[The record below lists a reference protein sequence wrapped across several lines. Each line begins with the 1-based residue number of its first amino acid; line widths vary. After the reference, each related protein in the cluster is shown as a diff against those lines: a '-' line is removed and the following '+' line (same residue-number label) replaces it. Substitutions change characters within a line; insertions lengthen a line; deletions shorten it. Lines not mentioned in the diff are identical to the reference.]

1 MAGKLGLFV
10 LGWLMILAGGLLAH
24 LAQTSNGVR
33 IEDVRF
39 VGTGPTR
46 LSGLLYIPRGASARA
61 PAPAVLVSHGYINTR
76 EMQSPF
82 AIELSRRGFV
92 VLAMDMS
99 GHGYSGGAVGAHDG
113 GGPDALNYLQR
124 LPFVDKSQIGLEGHS
139 MGGLPMIGAALSRP
153 AGYRSMVLEGST
165 TPEPGQLGAGTP
177 GFPRNLEVV
186 FGRYDE
192 FAPLMWHVAKGSQV
206 AGAPKL
212 TALFGATRAVVPGR
226 LYGDIAAG
234 SGREL
239 VVPPITHPMEH
250 FSAAGVGAAVDWF
263 QRTLTGEANPLPPAE
278 QIWPW
283 KEVGGLIA
291 FAGFVALLLGTFHL
305 LLATRFFAEL
315 RSEPSPPNR
324 RRGGRW
330 LLALVLTAAIPALTF
345 YPFMNLGFAFLP
357 SRLFPEWVANQLLVW
372 ALLNGAISLGVSL
385 ALGRGRPATRHRVAA
400 SMGIAAATVA
410 TGYLALILVDWL
422 FKVDFRF
429 WVLGLKPLDG
439 RHFVYFL
446 TYLIPFSV
454 AFLAS
459 LRGLAANLPVE
470 GERAAA
476 GYAWSAVAMAGGFVV
491 LIAAQYA
498 SLFATGQLITP
509 KEALSTIIA
518 LQFAPLLAMV
528 GLIGAF
534 TWRRT
539 ASYLPGALICGA
551 VITWYIVAGT
561 ATHWTPGWKLTP
573 TAGLY
578 PVRPAT
584 SPYRPATPGS
594 GRSSP

>member
-1 MAGKLGLFV
+1 VPGKLGLFV
-10 LGWLMILAGGLLAH
+10 LGWVLILAGGLLAH
-24 LAQTSNGVR
+24 FVQTSNGVR

-39 VGTGPTR
+39 IGAGPTR
-46 LSGLLYIPRGASARA
+46 LSGLLYIPRGVSARA

-92 VLAMDMS
+92 VLAMDMT
-99 GHGYSGGAVGAHDG
+99 GHGYSGGGVGAHDG
-113 GGPDALNYLQR
+113 GGPDALKYLQR

-139 MGGLPMIGAALSRP
+139 MGGLPVIGAALSQP

-177 GFPRNLEVV
+177 SFPRNVEVV
-186 FGRYDE
+186 FGRFDE
-192 FAPLMWHVAKGSQV
+192 FAPLMWRVVKGSEV

-212 TALFGATRAVVPGR
+212 TTLFGATGPVLPGR

-234 SGREL
+234 AAREL
-239 VVPPITHPMEH
+239 VNPPITHPMEH
-250 FSAAGVGAAVDWF
+250 FSTAGVGAAVDWF
-263 QRTLTGEANPLPPAE
+263 QRTLTGEANPLPPSE

-283 KEVGGLIA
+283 KEIGGLVA
-291 FAGFVALLLGTFHL
+291 FAGFVVLLLGTFHL
-305 LLATRFFAEL
+305 LLATRLFAQL
-315 RSEPSPPNR
+315 RSAPAPSSG

-330 LLALVLTAAIPALTF
+330 LLALLLTAALPALTF
-345 YPFMNLGFAFLP
+345 YPFMNVGFAFLP

-372 ALLNGAISLGVSL
+372 AVLNGAISLGLAL
-385 ALGRGRPATRHRVAA
+385 ALGRGRPPFSLRVGA
-400 SMGIAAATVA
+400 SIAIAAATVA
-410 TGYLALILVDWL
+410 TGYLALVLADWL

-439 RHFVYFL
+439 RHFLYFL
-446 TYLIPFSV
+446 AYLLPFSV

-459 LRGLAANLPVE
+459 LRGLAVNLPVE
-470 GERAAA
+470 GESAAA
-476 GYAWSAVAMAGGFVV
+476 AYGWSALAMAGGFVA
-491 LIAAQYA
+491 LIAAQYGA
-498 SLFATGQLITP
+498 LFATGELITP

-539 ASYLPGALICGA
+539 ASYVPGALICSA

-584 SPYRPATPGS
+584 VPYRAAAPGP
-594 GRSSP
+594 G